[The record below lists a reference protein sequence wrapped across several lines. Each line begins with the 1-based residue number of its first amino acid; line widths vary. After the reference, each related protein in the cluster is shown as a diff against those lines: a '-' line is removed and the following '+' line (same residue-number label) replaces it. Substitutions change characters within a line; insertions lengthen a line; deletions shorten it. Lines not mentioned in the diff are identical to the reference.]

1 MIDATEWPSAE
12 AANRA
17 ELLAYVGTG
26 SCLESYRAS
35 NIAWVITGVPS
46 ADYNGV
52 IWPRLTDEEADQL
65 SPILVDRF
73 RMHQLP
79 SAWHLDAATQP
90 ADLGQRL
97 LDLGCQRVDDS
108 MAVAA
113 PIVDATRHMR
123 DLPQLSVTRVTTPEE
138 LSAWMDIW
146 SEVAGEPRGT
156 RESLYL
162 SLGLKRLE
170 PLRHYLARLDRRA
183 VGVSQL
189 FLGQQTAGVHAV
201 AVRPAFRRLGIGRAL
216 VQQPLIE
223 ARTLGYEL
231 AVAAPP
237 ETSRPMFAAL
247 GFQAFP
253 SPFPHFRLWP

>member
-1 MIDATEWPSAE
+1 MIDQDLWPSAE

-17 ELLAYVGTG
+17 ELLAYIGTG

-52 IWPRLTDEEADQL
+52 IWPRLSDEEADQL

-79 SAWHLDAATQP
+79 SIWHLDAGAQP
-90 ADLGQRL
+90 SDLSDRL
-97 LDLGCQRVDDS
+97 RALGCTELPAATS
-108 MAVAA
+108 MGAS
-113 PIVDATRHMR
+113 IVDATKQMR
-123 DLPQLSVTRVTTPEE
+123 TLPQLSVERVTTTEE
-138 LSAWMDIW
+138 LSLWMDVW
-146 SEVAGEPRGT
+146 TDVTKEPRT
-156 RESLYL
+156 PREQLYI

-170 PLRHYLARLDRRA
+170 PLRHYLARLDRRP

-189 FLGQQTAGVHAV
+189 FLGQQTAGIHQL
-201 AVRPAFRRLGIGRAL
+201 AVREDFRRLGIGRAL
-216 VQQPLIE
+216 AQQPLLE

-231 AVAAPP
+231 AVAAPGSDSEP
-237 ETSRPMFAAL
+237 LFAAL
-247 GFQAFP
+247 RFGSFRRAG
-253 SPFPHFRLWP
+253 SAYRLWP

>member
-1 MIDATEWPSAE
+1 MIDQDLWPSAE

-17 ELLAYVGTG
+17 ELLAYLGTG

-52 IWPRLTDEEADQL
+52 IWPRLSDEEADQL

-79 SAWHLDAATQP
+79 STWHLDAGAQP
-90 ADLGQRL
+90 SDLASRL
-97 LDLGCQRVDDS
+97 RALGCTELP
-108 MAVAA
+108 AA
-113 PIVDATRHMR
+113 TAMGASIVDATRQMR
-123 DLPQLSVTRVTTPEE
+123 SLPQLTVERVTTTEE
-138 LSAWMDIW
+138 LSVWMDVW
-146 SEVAGEPRGT
+146 AEVTGEPRMP
-156 RESLYL
+156 REQLYT

-170 PLRHYLARLDRRA
+170 PMRHYLARLDRRP

-189 FLGQQTAGVHAV
+189 FLGQQTAGIHQLG
-201 AVRPAFRRLGIGRAL
+201 VRDTFRRLGIGSAL
-216 VQQPLIE
+216 AQQPLLE

-231 AVAAPP
+231 AVAAPGP
-237 ETSRPMFAAL
+237 ESQPLFTAL
-247 GFQAFP
+247 RFR
-253 SPFPHFRLWP
+253 PFPQAGLAYRLWP